1 MQSPLRGLYRL
12 LRGWPWRNI
21 AAECSSAFL
30 ASEDGATAIIVGLI
44 LPALV
49 GAMGLAAEISY
60 WQLHRHAMQNA
71 ADAAAIAAATNGG
84 SGYAA
89 DAKAITAQYGFQDGT
104 GNVTVSATN
113 PNSATN
119 CTANCY
125 VVSITDEVPLFLSE
139 VIGYRGSTTVNGQR
153 MTTIT
158 ASATATTEGSY
169 QYCMIALASSGKTGI
184 DGNGVPNANMNG
196 CNLASNSGLTCHGH
210 NMNANFADA
219 VGTSSGCGTTQN
231 SGMQPIADPY
241 SGLASNIPAD
251 TCGGTYPQEGSS
263 LPAAN
268 KWTGTSLLSG
278 VQVVCG
284 DQQLTGDTTLN
295 NTTLVIENGQLD
307 TNGHT
312 LTGTNLTVIFTGSN
326 SSSYQHIPTG
336 GGGLNISAPTSG
348 TWAGVAMYQDPSLN
362 KNVDISAA
370 GNSPTWNMSGLVYL
384 PHSSVTLSGAIGTG
398 SSGATCLIF
407 VVDNITI
414 NGTGS
419 IFSNDTGCPSM
430 GLTVPEGGARGTLVN

>member
-1 MQSPLRGLYRL
+1 MQSPLRGLYKF
-12 LRGWPWRNI
+12 LRALPLRNV
-21 AAECSSAFL
+21 AAERSRAFL
-30 ASEDGATAIIVGLI
+30 ASENGATAVIVGLI

-49 GAMGLAAEISY
+49 GAMGLGAEISY
-60 WQLHRHAMQNA
+60 WQLHHRAMQNA
-71 ADAAAIAAATNGG
+71 ADAAAVAAATNGA

-89 DAKAITAQYGFQDGT
+89 DGKAITAQYGFQDAT
-104 GNVTVSATN
+104 GNVSVSVTN
-113 PNSATN
+113 PATATN

-125 VVSITDEVPLFLSE
+125 VVTITDKVPLFLSQ
-139 VIGYRGSTTVNGQR
+139 VIGYRGNTTVNGQK

-158 ASATATTEGSY
+158 ATATATTEGSY
-169 QYCMIALASSGKTGI
+169 QFCMIALASSGKTGI
-184 DGNGVPNANMNG
+184 TGNGVPNANMNG
-196 CNLASNSGLTCHGH
+196 CNLMSNTGLTCHGH
-210 NMNANFADA
+210 DMNANFADA
-219 VGTSSGCGTTQN
+219 AGTSSGCGTTQN
-231 SGMQPIADPY
+231 SGVPPITDPY

-251 TCGGTYPQEGSS
+251 TCGGTYPQEPS
-263 LPAAN
+263 LPAQN
-268 KWTGTSLLSG
+268 KWSGTSLLTG

-284 DQQLTGDTTLN
+284 DQQLSGDTTLN

-312 LTGTNLTVIFTGSN
+312 LTGTGLTVIFTGSN
-326 SSSYQHIPTG
+326 SSSYQHIPSG

-348 TWAGVAMYQDPSLN
+348 AWAGVAMYQDPSLN

-398 SSGATCLIF
+398 SSGATCMIF
-407 VVDNITI
+407 VVDNVTI

-419 IFSNDTGCPSM
+419 IFANDSGCPSM